1 VYHSAFHLTKYLPH
15 KIKTSKSHRTTLF
28 NYISSAEE

>member
-15 KIKTSKSHRTTLF
+15 KI
-28 NYISSAEE
+28 NVEISPHNSI